1 MANEEL
7 IDHIAFYF
15 LSQYPINLDNY
26 RGLLFPGELNA
37 LIQINS
43 SRRCKARLEEK
54 TPKNYQWVIFGALIS
69 DYTDLMQRPWVTLS
83 YNICKFMIFKE
94 DYIRTN
100 CGNFWPIDDYNI
112 IRNMVCKGYFDEEFN
127 SIYGEKLLR
136 TTQNLR
142 LCDLLLT
149 LTDLNERNNSDYLHY
164 AIQRQSIEKI
174 KWVIQNIPGINYSD
188 YVFGRS
194 DLNTEVV
201 YLMLRKGVRPEKI
214 FIRGIKLIIYLLL
227 DDDREILFDEV
238 GLNINYYLQNS
249 FKAIIAI
256 IDRYPWLDEHHK
268 WLYTS
273 LNFDIKNYYGDNI
286 LTYICRNRYHIYM
299 IVSFLLSLGIDIN
312 YRGYRGY
319 TALHILIIR
328 NRYQEAK
335 FLLDNG
341 ANPNISN
348 KRGRYPLDSVRRAPG
363 KDALQ
368 MCHWL
373 CTKLGGLYFTAM
385 PNDITRELRKYL

>member
-7 IDHIAFYF
+7 IDYIAFHF

-26 RGLLFPGELNA
+26 RGLLFPDELKS
-37 LIQINS
+37 LIQINF
-43 SRRCKARLEEK
+43 SRQHRTTLEEK
-54 TPKNYQWVIFGALIS
+54 NPKTYQCIIFGSFVS
-69 DYTDLMQRPWVTLS
+69 DYTDLMQRPWATLS

-112 IRNMVCKGYFDEEFN
+112 IYSMIRKGYFDEDFD

-136 TTQNLR
+136 TTQNLK

-149 LTDLNERNNSDYLHY
+149 LTDLNERDNSKHLHY
-164 AIQRQSIEKI
+164 AIRHHSIEKI
-174 KWVIQNIPGINYSD
+174 KWVIQNIPGINYNRYD
-188 YVFGRS
+188 FDRIG
-194 DLNTEVV
+194 LNTEVV

-238 GLNINYYLQNS
+238 GLNINYYLQND
-249 FKAIIAI
+249 FKTLTTL
-256 IDRYPWLDEHHK
+256 IDRYLQLDEHHR
-268 WLYTS
+268 WLYTRI
-273 LNFDIKNYYGDNI
+273 NFDIKNYYGDNI
-286 LTYICRNRYHIYM
+286 LTYRCRSRYIDHITM
-299 IVSFLLSLGIDIN
+299 RILLSLGIDLN

-319 TALHILIIR
+319 TALHILITR
-328 NRYQEAK
+328 NEYQRAR

-341 ANPNISN
+341 ANPNIPN
-348 KRGRYPLDSVRRAPG
+348 KRGRYPLDSARRAPG
-363 KDALQ
+363 KDALR

-373 CTKLGGLYFTAM
+373 CTKLDGLYFTTL